1 MLLVLEKRG
10 NGVIKAND
18 LYCKSFSYKILYT
31 KEIKELYMKLKI
43 FLLLLISVLF
53 LSACGDKKL
62 NDSITLLNQ
71 DKEEISFP
79 LEKPTLFF
87 FITSYT

>member
-1 MLLVLEKRG
+1 MLLVLEKLG
-10 NGVIKAND
+10 NGVIKAID
-18 LYCKSFSYKILYT
+18 LYCKRFSYKILYT
-31 KEIKELYMKLKI
+31 KETKELYMKLKL

-53 LSACGDKKL
+53 LAACGDKKL
-62 NDSITLLNQ
+62 DKSITLLNQ
-71 DKEEISFP
+71 NKEEISFP